1 MTEAGRVKVFFLV
14 PSLVQGGAERQVLE
28 LISRLPARFEP
39 VLALWRD
46 EIYYRDR
53 LPPGQP
59 RYILGT
65 RRMTRRT
72 FHRLVEI
79 MRAERPDIVHCFLN
93 EANFWGRLAA
103 LRAGVPVILSS
114 CRARMIELRYL
125 IFERWLSER
134 AQLVLVNSRGI
145 RDELV
150 HFGRVRPERIRVI
163 HNFLDFD
170 RFRVPS
176 DDERRAARA
185 RFAIAD
191 GARVLVMPGRLSIQK
206 HQVGLMLALSRLA
219 KSERLPPEVV
229 VLLPG
234 RRSHALVD
242 RLVRRLA
249 ARPELRG
256 AVRVIG
262 TEDHMC
268 ELYWASDL
276 LVLFSLWEG
285 LPNVALEAC
294 ASGLPAILSHAA
306 NLDGIVAP
314 GETGWEVPTGRQR
327 ALVEAL
333 AAALA
338 LPSARWREMG
348 RAGHERVGRLFRP
361 ERVLSET
368 LDTYD
373 ALLAE
378 ATSCAA

>member
-1 MTEAGRVKVFFLV
+1 MTARVKIFFLI
-14 PSLVQGGAERQVLE
+14 PSLVQGGAERQILE
-28 LISRLPARFEP
+28 LIARLPERFEP

-46 EIYYRDR
+46 EIHYRDN
-53 LPPGQP
+53 LPAGQP

-65 RRMTRRT
+65 RRMNRRV
-72 FHRLVEI
+72 FRRLVEI
-79 MRAERPDIVHCFLN
+79 MEAERPAIVHCFLN

-103 LRAGVPVILSS
+103 LRAKVPVILSS

-125 IFERWLSER
+125 VFERWLSER

-150 HFGRVRPERIRVI
+150 KLGRVRPERIRVI

-170 RFRVPS
+170 RFRLPT

-185 RFAIAD
+185 RFAIPD

-206 HQVGLMLALSRLA
+206 HQLGLMLALSRLA
-219 KSERLPPEVV
+219 KSGRLPRDVV

-242 RLVRRLA
+242 RLVRRMA
-249 ARPELRG
+249 QAPALRD
-256 AVRVIG
+256 AVRVTG
-262 TEDHMC
+262 TEDNMR

-306 NLDGIVAP
+306 NLDAIVVP
-314 GETGWEVPTGRQR
+314 GETGWEVPTGRHH
-327 ALVEAL
+327 ALTETLAEAL
-333 AAALA
+333 AQ
-338 LPSARWREMG
+338 PPERWRAMG
-348 RAGHERVGRLFRP
+348 RAGRERVTSQFRP

-368 LDTYD
+368 LATYD
-373 ALLAE
+373 GLLAE
-378 ATSCAA
+378 ATPCAA

>member
-1 MTEAGRVKVFFLV
+1 MARVKIFFLI
-14 PSLVQGGAERQVLE
+14 PSLVQGGAERQILE
-28 LISRLPARFEP
+28 LIARLPERFEP

-46 EIYYRDR
+46 EIHYRDH
-53 LPPGQP
+53 LPAGQP

-65 RRMTRRT
+65 RRMTRPV

-79 MRAERPDIVHCFLN
+79 LRAERPDIVHCFLN

-103 LRAGVPVILSS
+103 LRAKVPIILSS

-125 IFERWLSER
+125 LFERWLSER

-150 HFGRVRPERIRVI
+150 NLARVRPERIRVI
-163 HNFLDFD
+163 HNFLDFE
-170 RFRVPS
+170 RFRMPT

-185 RFAIAD
+185 RYGIPE
-191 GARVLVMPGRLSIQK
+191 GARVLVMPGRISIQK
-206 HQVGLMLALSRLA
+206 HQVGLLLALSRLA
-219 KSERLPPEVV
+219 KLGRLPEDV
-229 VLLPG
+229 VLLMPG
-234 RRSHALVD
+234 RRSHALVH
-242 RLVRRLA
+242 RLVDKLA

-262 TEDHMC
+262 TEDNMR

-285 LPNVALEAC
+285 LPNVALEAA

-314 GETGWEVPTGRQR
+314 GETGWEVATGRQ
-327 ALVEAL
+327 APLIEAL
-333 AAALA
+333 DAALA
-338 LPSARWREMG
+338 LPRERWQAMGQAAR
-348 RAGHERVGRLFRP
+348 ARVTDLFRP

-368 LDTYD
+368 LATYD
-373 ALLAE
+373 SLLAE
-378 ATSCAA
+378 AVPCAA

>member
-1 MTEAGRVKVFFLV
+1 MARVKVFFLI
-14 PSLVQGGAERQVLE
+14 PSLVQGGAERQILE
-28 LISRLPARFEP
+28 LIARLPDRFEP

-46 EIYYRDR
+46 EIHYRDD
-53 LPPGQP
+53 LPAGQP
-59 RYILGT
+59 RYVLGT
-65 RRMTRRT
+65 RRMTRRA
-72 FHRLVEI
+72 FRRLVEI
-79 MRAERPDIVHCFLN
+79 LRAERPDIVHCFLN

-103 LRAGVPVILSS
+103 LKAKVPIILAS

-134 AQLVLVNSRGI
+134 SQLVLVNSLGI

-150 HFGRVRPERIRVI
+150 KLGRVRPERIRVI

-170 RFRVPS
+170 RFRAPS

-185 RFAIAD
+185 RLGIPD

-206 HQVGLMLALSRLA
+206 HQVGLLLALSRLA
-219 KSERLPPEVV
+219 RTSKSGRLPDEVV

-234 RRSHALVD
+234 RRSLALVD
-242 RLVRRLA
+242 RLARRIA

-256 AVRVIG
+256 AVRITG
-262 TEDHMC
+262 TEDNMR

-276 LVLFSLWEG
+276 LVLPSLWEG

-327 ALVEAL
+327 PLVDAL

-338 LPSARWREMG
+338 LPPERWRAMG
-348 RAGHERVGRLFRP
+348 RAGRERVARLFRP

-368 LDTYD
+368 LATYD

-378 ATSCAA
+378 ALPCAA

>member
-1 MTEAGRVKVFFLV
+1 
-14 PSLVQGGAERQVLE
+14 
-28 LISRLPARFEP
+28 
-39 VLALWRD
+39 
-46 EIYYRDR
+46 
-53 LPPGQP
+53 
-59 RYILGT
+59 
-65 RRMTRRT
+65 MTRRV
-72 FHRLVEI
+72 FHRLVDI
-79 MRAERPDIVHCFLN
+79 LRAERPDIVHCFLN

-103 LRAGVPVILSS
+103 RKAKVPVILSS

-134 AQLVLVNSRGI
+134 SQLVLVNSLGI

-150 HFGRVRPERIRVI
+150 KLGRVRPERIRVI
-163 HNFLDFD
+163 HNFIDFD
-170 RFRVPS
+170 RFRPPT

-185 RFAIAD
+185 RLGIPD

-219 KSERLPPEVV
+219 KDGRLPEDVV

-234 RRSHALVD
+234 RRSLALVD
-242 RLVRRLA
+242 RLVRRI
-249 ARPELRG
+249 ARRAELRG
-256 AVRVIG
+256 AVRITG
-262 TEDHMC
+262 TEDNMR

-314 GETGWEVPTGRQR
+314 GETGWEVPTGRQQP
-327 ALVEAL
+327 LI
-333 AAALA
+333 AALA
-338 LPSARWREMG
+338 DALSLPAERWRAMG
-348 RAGHERVGRLFRP
+348 RAGRERVSRLFRP

-368 LDTYD
+368 LATYD
-373 ALLAE
+373 SLLAE
-378 ATSCAA
+378 AVPCAA

>member
-1 MTEAGRVKVFFLV
+1 MAPARVKVFFLV

-28 LISRLPARFEP
+28 LISRLPERFEP

-46 EIYYRDR
+46 EIHYREN
-53 LPPGQP
+53 LPAGQP
-59 RYILGT
+59 RYVLGT
-65 RRMTRRT
+65 RRMTRQVFR
-72 FHRLVEI
+72 RLVDILRE
-79 MRAERPDIVHCFLN
+79 ERPAIVHCFLN

-103 LRAGVPVILSS
+103 LRAKVPIVLSS
-114 CRARMIELRYL
+114 VRARMIELRYL

-150 HFGRVRPERIRVI
+150 TLGRVRPERIRVI
-163 HNFLDFD
+163 HNFLDLD
-170 RFRVPS
+170 RFRPPS

-185 RFAIAD
+185 RFGIPE

-206 HQVGLMLALSRLA
+206 HQVGLMWALSRLA
-219 KSERLPPEVV
+219 KSGQLPAEV
-229 VLLPG
+229 VLLMPG
-234 RRSHALVD
+234 RRSTLLVEW
-242 RLVRRLA
+242 LVKRLA

-262 TEDHMC
+262 TEDNMR

-314 GETGWEVPTGRQR
+314 GETGWEVPTGQL
-327 ALVEAL
+327 APLADTL

-338 LPSARWREMG
+338 LSPERWREMG
-348 RAGHERVGRLFRP
+348 RAGRERVTGLFKP

-368 LDTYD
+368 LATYD
-373 ALLAE
+373 SLLAE
-378 ATSCAA
+378 ATPCAA